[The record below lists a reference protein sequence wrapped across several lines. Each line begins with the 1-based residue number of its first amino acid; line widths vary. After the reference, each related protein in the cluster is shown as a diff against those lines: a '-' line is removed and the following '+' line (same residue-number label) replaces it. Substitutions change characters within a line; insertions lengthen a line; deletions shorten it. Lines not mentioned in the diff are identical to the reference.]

1 MSRYLH
7 YRETVTALWLLNR
20 MAMRAGARAVSQR
33 IRRTPRRADWS
44 LRYAGMVEFMT
55 LGTPTDLPIAAEQIR
70 DPLDR
75 AAALARASLV
85 TSAPL
90 QTALWAGEWVAAP
103 HARTDHVILYLHGG
117 GYVSGSPRTHRAL
130 MGHLSRHTRARIL
143 ALDYRLAPEHVFPSA
158 LEDAWA
164 AYWWLL
170 QQDIPPARIVVAG
183 DSAGGGLTLALLLA
197 LREAGAPLP
206 AGAIC
211 FSPWADLALTGAS
224 LHKNSATDYINAQ
237 VLRATAEM
245 YLGGHDPRDPLA
257 SPLYADLHGLPPLLV
272 QVGSAELLYD
282 DGRRLAQRARRAGVD
297 VHFEAY
303 TGMVHVWQF
312 MYLLEPKARQALRS
326 AARFAHSVWG
336 EEAYVRQNRG
346 KIVGQAVRAVGR
358 PWPPR
363 RILDRPR
370 RWPTLK
376 QSFRPVFRPKFRS
389 PTRGGS

>member
-1 MSRYLH
+1 
-7 YRETVTALWLLNR
+7 
-20 MAMRAGARAVSQR
+20 
-33 IRRTPRRADWS
+33 
-44 LRYAGMVEFMT
+44 LRYAGIVELMM
-55 LGTPTDLPIAAEQIR
+55 LGTPAVLPMAAQQIR

-75 AAALARASLV
+75 AAVLGCASLV
-85 TSAPL
+85 TSRTL
-90 QTALWAGEWVAAP
+90 QTDLWAGEWVAAP
-103 HARTDHVILYLHGG
+103 RARTDRVILYLHGG

-130 MGHLSRHTRARIL
+130 MGHLSRHAGARIL

-170 QQDIPPARIVVAG
+170 QQAIPPNRILFAG
-183 DSAGGGLTLALLLA
+183 DSAGGGLALALLLA
-197 LREAGAPLP
+197 LRDAGAPLP

-211 FSPWADLALTGAS
+211 FSPWVDLALTGAS
-224 LHKNSATDYINAQ
+224 LHKNGATDYLNAQ

-245 YLGGHDPRDPLA
+245 YLGGHDPRDPLV
-257 SPLYADLHGLPPLLV
+257 SPLYADLHGLPPLLI

-326 AARFAHSVWG
+326 AARFAHFVWG
-336 EEAYVRQNRG
+336 EEAHVRQNRG
-346 KIVGQAVRAVGR
+346 QNRGQIVRQAVRAIGR

-363 RILDRPR
+363 RLFDGPR
-370 RWPTLK
+370 RWPTLR
-376 QSFRPVFRPKFRS
+376 QSFRPVFRS